1 MMTKQDH
8 IPVREQAIALR
19 LAGKSIREIKE
30 ALGPVS
36 NERLT
41 EALRGTPPP
50 AWTLRPKAKDDLR
63 DQARECGR
71 GEPGRSHPARQHP
84 RECGC

>member
-1 MMTKQDH
+1 MITKQDH

-41 EALRGTPPP
+41 EALRRTPPP
-50 AWTLRPKAKDDLR
+50 A
-63 DQARECGR
+63 
-71 GEPGRSHPARQHP
+71 
-84 RECGC
+84 